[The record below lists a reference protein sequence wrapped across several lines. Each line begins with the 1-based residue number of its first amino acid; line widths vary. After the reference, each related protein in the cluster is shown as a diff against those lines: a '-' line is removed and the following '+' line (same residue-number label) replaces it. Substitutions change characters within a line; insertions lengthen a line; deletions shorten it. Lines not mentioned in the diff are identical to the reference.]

1 MKNYIISEI
10 QFKRLVEEV
19 TQDVEMRLVDA
30 LRVVLRALKEK
41 GFDDEQVVDFML
53 SLREKDPYTIHLAQD
68 MEGDDLF
75 QIAIKR
81 LIRD

>member
-19 TQDVEMRLVDA
+19 TQEVEMRLVDA

-53 SLREKDPYTIHLAQD
+53 RLREKDPYTIYLAQD
-68 MEGDDLF
+68 MGGDDLF

-81 LIRD
+81 LIQD

>member
-30 LRVVLRALKEK
+30 LRVVLKTLKEK
-41 GFDDEQVVDFML
+41 DFDDEQVVDFML
-53 SLREKDPYTIHLAQD
+53 RLREKDPYTIYLAQD